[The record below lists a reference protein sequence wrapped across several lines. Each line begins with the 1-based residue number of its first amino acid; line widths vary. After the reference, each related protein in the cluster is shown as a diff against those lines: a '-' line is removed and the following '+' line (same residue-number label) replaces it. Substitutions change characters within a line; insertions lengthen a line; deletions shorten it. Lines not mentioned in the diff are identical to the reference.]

1 MNTVYS
7 VIDLDRRLCQVI
19 NITRTQQCTKSGI
32 LTLSLLCKAALHLAR
47 GASHGTMK
55 RPPKQGY
62 TSVPTQR
69 TSFST
74 TGSAAV
80 RVYKYRWVI
89 LALFA
94 LLSSNNGMLYIIP
107 STITTVYTQYCTLLC
122 YRSPCRRLHVS

>member
-1 MNTVYS
+1 
-7 VIDLDRRLCQVI
+7 
-19 NITRTQQCTKSGI
+19 
-32 LTLSLLCKAALHLAR
+32 
-47 GASHGTMK
+47 MK

-107 STITTVYTQYCTLLC
+107 STITTVYTQYCTLVC
-122 YRSPCRRLHVS
+122 HRSSCRRLHVS